1 VDRSQQEAVAF
12 FMVRNIKGGA
22 LMTIRK
28 VGVVGCGLMGG
39 GIAQTCA
46 QSGYETVVLEV
57 NQQLLDKGI
66 ARIHSAWD
74 MLAGKDKLTHGQV
87 DEYRSRLHG
96 ALNLEDFADCDLVI
110 EAVLENMEEKLRL
123 FPALDRIVKPEA
135 LLLSNTSSL
144 NITQM
149 GAVTKRPDK
158 VCGLHFFNPA
168 PVMKLVE
175 VVKTIVS
182 SEDTIETVR
191 QFALSLGKT
200 PVVAK
205 DTAGFI
211 VNFLLIPYLLAA
223 IRMLEN
229 GMASRDDID
238 TAMKLGCGYPM
249 GPFTLLDYVGLDTT
263 MWAAEAIYEEYK
275 DPLYAPPPLL
285 RRMVQSGMYGRK
297 NGKGFYNYQ

>member
-1 VDRSQQEAVAF
+1 MA
-12 FMVRNIKGGA
+12 
-22 LMTIRK
+22 IRK
-28 VGVVGCGLMGG
+28 IGVVGCGLMGG

-66 ARIHSAWD
+66 KRIHGAWD
-74 MLAGKDKLTHGQV
+74 TLASKGKLGQGQV
-87 DEYRSRLHG
+87 DEYRARLHG
-96 ALNLEDFADCDLVI
+96 TLEMADFANCDLVI
-110 EAVLENMEEKLRL
+110 EAVIENMEEKLSL
-123 FPALDRIVKPEA
+123 FPALDHIVKPEA
-135 LLLSNTSSL
+135 LLLTNTSSL
-144 NITQM
+144 NVTQM

-158 VCGLHFFNPA
+158 VCGIHFFNPA

-175 VVKTIVS
+175 IVKTIS
-182 SEDTIETVR
+182 TSEETIETVS
-191 QFALSLGKT
+191 QFAVSLGKT
-200 PVVAK
+200 PVLAK

-229 GMASRDDID
+229 GMATRDDID

-263 MWAAEAIYEEYK
+263 LWAAEAIYEEYK

-285 RRMVQSGMYGRK
+285 RRMVISGMFGK
-297 NGKGFYNYQ
+297 KSGKGFYDYQ

>member
-1 VDRSQQEAVAF
+1 MEIRA
-12 FMVRNIKGGA
+12 
-22 LMTIRK
+22 IRK

-46 QSGYETVVLEV
+46 QAGYETVVREI
-57 NQQLLDKGI
+57 NQEFLDKGM
-66 ARIHSAWD
+66 ARIHGAWN
-74 MLAGKDKLTHGQV
+74 MLVGKGKLTQGLV
-87 DEYRSRLHG
+87 EEYQAHLRG
-96 ALNLEDFADCDLVI
+96 TLNLEDFAECDLVI
-110 EAVLENMEEKLRL
+110 EAVIENMEEKIRL
-123 FPALDRIVKPEA
+123 FPTLDRIVKPEA

-144 NITQM
+144 NVTQM
-149 GAVTKRPDK
+149 GAVTKRAAQ

-175 VVKTIVS
+175 IVRTLATS
-182 SEDTIETVR
+182 DETVEAVR

-205 DTAGFI
+205 DSAGFI

-238 TAMKLGCGYPM
+238 TAMQLGCGYPM

-263 MWAAEAIYEEYK
+263 LWAAEAIYEEYK

-285 RRMVQSGMYGRK
+285 RRMVISGMYGRK
-297 NGKGFYNYQ
+297 SGKGFYDYS

>member
-1 VDRSQQEAVAF
+1 MA
-12 FMVRNIKGGA
+12 
-22 LMTIRK
+22 IRK
-28 VGVVGCGLMGG
+28 AGVVGCGLMGG

-66 ARIHSAWD
+66 MRIHGAWD
-74 MLAGKDKLTHGQV
+74 TMASKGKITQGQV
-87 DEYRSRLHG
+87 DEYRARLHG
-96 ALNLEDFADCDLVI
+96 TLEMTDFADCDLVI
-110 EAVLENMEEKLRL
+110 EAAIENMEEKLRL
-123 FPALDRIVKPEA
+123 FPALDRVLKPEA

-144 NITQM
+144 NVTQM

-175 VVKTIVS
+175 IVKTIS
-182 SEDTIETVR
+182 TSEETIETVR
-191 QFALSLGKT
+191 QFAVSLGKT
-200 PVVAK
+200 PVLAK

-229 GMASRDDID
+229 GLASRDDID

-285 RRMVQSGMYGRK
+285 RRMVISGMLGK
-297 NGKGFYNYQ
+297 KSGKGFYDYQ

>member
-1 VDRSQQEAVAF
+1 MAIQTVGIV
-12 FMVRNIKGGA
+12 GA
-22 LMTIRK
+22 
-28 VGVVGCGLMGG
+28 GLMGA

-46 QSGYETVVLEV
+46 QSGYEVIVREI
-57 NQQLLDKGI
+57 NQQFLEKGLSRI
-66 ARIHSAWD
+66 YDAWNTMASKGKLTQAQVDENHARIH
-74 MLAGKDKLTHGQV
+74 GT
-87 DEYRSRLHG
+87 
-96 ALNLEDFADCDLVI
+96 LNIEDFSQCDLVI
-110 EAVLENMEEKLRL
+110 EAVIENMEEKLRL
-123 FPALDRIVKPEA
+123 FPVLDRVLKPDA

-158 VCGLHFFNPA
+158 ICGLHFFNPA

-175 VVKTIVS
+175 VVQTIS
-182 SEDTIETVR
+182 TSQETIETVK
-191 QFALSLGKT
+191 QFAVSLGKT
-200 PVVAK
+200 PVLAK

-229 GMASRDDID
+229 GMATRDDID

-285 RRMVQSGMYGRK
+285 RRMVISGMYGRK
-297 NGKGFYNYQ
+297 SGRGFYEYPS

>member
-1 VDRSQQEAVAF
+1 MA
-12 FMVRNIKGGA
+12 
-22 LMTIRK
+22 IRK
-28 VGVVGCGLMGG
+28 VSVVGCGLMGG

-46 QSGYETVVLEV
+46 QSGYETVVREV
-57 NQQLLDKGI
+57 NQELLDKGM
-66 ARIHSAWD
+66 ARINSAWD
-74 MLAGKDKLTHGQV
+74 TLVSKGKITQGQAS
-87 DEYRSRLHG
+87 EYRSRLHG
-96 ALNLEDFADCDLVI
+96 TLDLADFADCDLVI
-110 EAVLENMEEKLRL
+110 EAVIENMEEKLRL
-123 FPALDRIVKPEA
+123 FPALDHIVKPEG
-135 LLLSNTSSL
+135 LLLTNTSSL
-144 NITQM
+144 NVTQM

-175 VVKTIVS
+175 IVRTIS
-182 SEDTIETVR
+182 TSDETVEQVR

-200 PVVAK
+200 PVIAR

-285 RRMVQSGMYGRK
+285 RRMVQSGMFGKKSGR
-297 NGKGFYNYQ
+297 GFYDYR

>member
-1 VDRSQQEAVAF
+1 MA
-12 FMVRNIKGGA
+12 
-22 LMTIRK
+22 IRK
-28 VGVVGCGLMGG
+28 IGIVGCGLMGG

-46 QSGYETVVLEV
+46 QSGYETVVREV
-57 NQQLLDKGI
+57 NQELLDKGM
-66 ARIHSAWD
+66 ARIYAAWD
-74 MLAGKDKLTHGQV
+74 MMAGKGKLTQAQV
-87 DEYRSRLHG
+87 DENRRRLHG
-96 ALNLEDFADCDLVI
+96 TLNLEDFADCDLVI
-110 EAVLENMEEKLRL
+110 EAVIENMEEKLRL
-123 FPALDRIVKPEA
+123 FPALDRIVKPEG
-135 LLLSNTSSL
+135 LLLTNTSSL
-144 NITQM
+144 NVTQM

-175 VVKTIVS
+175 IVRTIS
-182 SEDTIETVR
+182 TSDETIDTVR
-191 QFALSLGKT
+191 QFAISLGKT
-200 PVVAK
+200 PVLAK

-229 GMASRDDID
+229 GQASRDDID

-263 MWAAEAIYEEYK
+263 LWAAEAIYEEYK

-285 RRMVQSGMYGRK
+285 RRMVQSGMYGKKSGR
-297 NGKGFYNYQ
+297 GFYDY

>member
-1 VDRSQQEAVAF
+1 MA
-12 FMVRNIKGGA
+12 
-22 LMTIRK
+22 IRK
-28 VGVVGCGLMGG
+28 IGVIGAGLMGA

-46 QSGYETVVLEV
+46 QSGYDTVVREV
-57 NQQLLDKGI
+57 NQQLLDKGL
-66 ARIHSAWD
+66 ARIYSAWD
-74 MLAGKDKLTHGQV
+74 TMASKGKLSQGQV
-87 DEYRSRLHG
+87 DENHAHLRGTLD
-96 ALNLEDFADCDLVI
+96 LTDFADCDLVI
-110 EAVLENMEEKLRL
+110 EAILENMEEKLRL
-123 FPALDRIVKPEA
+123 FPTLDNILKPSA
-135 LLLSNTSSL
+135 ILASNTSSL

-175 VVKTIVS
+175 IVKTIS
-182 SEDTIETVR
+182 TSEETIETVR
-191 QFALSLGKT
+191 QFVISLGKT
-200 PVVAK
+200 PVLAK

-238 TAMKLGCGYPM
+238 IAMKLGCGYPM

-263 MWAAEAIYEEYK
+263 LWAAEAIYNEYK

-285 RRMVQSGMYGRK
+285 RRMVQSGMYGK
-297 NGKGFYNYQ
+297 KSGKGFYDYQ

>member
-1 VDRSQQEAVAF
+1 
-12 FMVRNIKGGA
+12 
-22 LMTIRK
+22 MTIRK
-28 VGVVGCGLMGG
+28 VGVVGAGLMGG

-46 QSGYETVVLEV
+46 QSGYETVVREV
-57 NQQLLDKGI
+57 NQQLLEKGL
-66 ARIHSAWD
+66 ARIQGNWD
-74 MLAGKDKLTHGQV
+74 MLAGKGKMTQGRV

-96 ALNLEDFADCDLVI
+96 TVNMEDFADCDLVI
-110 EAVLENMEEKLRL
+110 EAVIENMEEKLRL
-123 FPALDRIVKPEA
+123 FPALDKILKPDA
-135 LLLSNTSSL
+135 LILSNTSSL
-144 NITQM
+144 SVTQM

-175 VVKTIVS
+175 IVRTIS
-182 SEDTIETVR
+182 TSEETIETVR
-191 QFALSLGKT
+191 QFAISLGKT
-200 PVVAK
+200 PVLAK

-229 GMASRDDID
+229 GQATREDID
-238 TAMKLGCGYPM
+238 IAMKLGCGYPM

-263 MWAAEAIYEEYK
+263 MWAAEAIYDEYK

-285 RRMVQSGMYGRK
+285 RRMVASGMYGK
-297 NGKGFYNYQ
+297 KSGKGFYDYQQG

>member
-1 VDRSQQEAVAF
+1 MA
-12 FMVRNIKGGA
+12 
-22 LMTIRK
+22 IRK

-46 QSGYETVVLEV
+46 QSGYETVVSEV
-57 NQQLLDKGI
+57 NQQLLDKGL
-66 ARIHSAWD
+66 ARIYGAWD
-74 MLAGKDKLTHGQV
+74 MMASKGKLTQGQV
-87 DEYRSRLHG
+87 DENRARLHG
-96 ALNLEDFADCDLVI
+96 TLNLEDFADCDLVI
-110 EAVLENMEEKLRL
+110 EAVIENMAEKLRL
-123 FPALDRIVKPEA
+123 FPTLDRILKPEA
-135 LLLSNTSSL
+135 IIATNTSSL
-144 NITQM
+144 NVTQM

-158 VCGLHFFNPA
+158 VLGLHFFNPA

-175 VVKTIVS
+175 VVQTIS
-182 SEDTIETVR
+182 TSAETIETVK
-191 QFALSLGKT
+191 QFAVSLGKT
-200 PVVAK
+200 PVLAK

-229 GMASRDDID
+229 GQASRDDID

-263 MWAAEAIYEEYK
+263 LWAAEAIYDEYK

-285 RRMVQSGMYGRK
+285 RRMVQSGMYGK
-297 NGKGFYNYQ
+297 KSGKGFYTYE

>member
-1 VDRSQQEAVAF
+1 
-12 FMVRNIKGGA
+12 
-22 LMTIRK
+22 MTIRK
-28 VGVVGCGLMGG
+28 VGVVGAGLMGG

-46 QSGYETVVLEV
+46 QSGYETVVREV
-57 NQQLLDKGI
+57 NQQLLEKGL
-66 ARIHSAWD
+66 ARIQGNWD
-74 MLAGKDKLTHGQV
+74 MLAGKGKLTQGQV

-96 ALNLEDFADCDLVI
+96 TVNMEDFADCDLVI

-123 FPALDRIVKPEA
+123 FPALDKILKPDA
-135 LLLSNTSSL
+135 LILSNTSSL
-144 NITQM
+144 SVTQM

-175 VVKTIVS
+175 IVKTIS
-182 SEDTIETVR
+182 TSEETIETVR
-191 QFALSLGKT
+191 QFAISLGKT
-200 PVVAK
+200 PVLAK

-229 GMASRDDID
+229 GQATRDDID

-263 MWAAEAIYEEYK
+263 MWAAEAIYDEYK

-285 RRMVQSGMYGRK
+285 RRMVASGMYGK
-297 NGKGFYNYQ
+297 KSGKGFYDYQQG

>member
-1 VDRSQQEAVAF
+1 V
-12 FMVRNIKGGA
+12 
-22 LMTIRK
+22 TIRK

-46 QSGYETVVLEV
+46 QSGYETVVREV
-57 NQQLLDKGI
+57 NQQLLDKGL
-66 ARIHSAWD
+66 ARIYGAWD
-74 MLAGKDKLTHGQV
+74 MMASKSKLSSGQV
-87 DEYRSRLHG
+87 EENRARLHG
-96 ALNLEDFADCDLVI
+96 TVNMEDFADCDLVI
-110 EAVLENMEEKLRL
+110 EAVIENMEEKLRI
-123 FPALDRIVKPEA
+123 FPVLDRIVKPEG
-135 LLLSNTSSL
+135 LLLTNTSSL
-144 NITQM
+144 NVTQM
-149 GAVTKRPDK
+149 GAVTRRPEK

-175 VVKTIVS
+175 IVRTITTS
-182 SEDTIETVR
+182 DETVDTVR
-191 QFALSLGKT
+191 EFASSLGKS
-200 PVVAK
+200 PVLAK

-211 VNFLLIPYLLAA
+211 VNFLLIPYLIAA

-263 MWAAEAIYEEYK
+263 LWAAEAIYDEFK

-285 RRMVQSGMYGRK
+285 RRMVQSGMTGRK
-297 NGKGFYNYQ
+297 SGKGFYDYQ

>member
-1 VDRSQQEAVAF
+1 
-12 FMVRNIKGGA
+12 
-22 LMTIRK
+22 MTIRK

-46 QSGYETVVLEV
+46 QAGYETVVREV
-57 NQQLLDKGI
+57 NQQLLDKGM
-66 ARIHSAWD
+66 ARIQGNWD
-74 MLAGKDKLTHGQV
+74 MLAGKGKLTQGQV
-87 DEYRSRLHG
+87 DEYRTRLHG
-96 ALNLEDFADCDLVI
+96 TVNQEDFADCDLAI

-123 FPALDRIVKPEA
+123 FPALDKILKPDA
-135 LLLSNTSSL
+135 LILSNTSSL
-144 NITQM
+144 SVTQM

-175 VVKTIVS
+175 IVRTIS
-182 SEDTIETVR
+182 TSEETVETVR
-191 QFALSLGKT
+191 QFAISLGKT
-200 PVVAK
+200 PVLAK

-229 GMASRDDID
+229 GQATRDDID

-263 MWAAEAIYEEYK
+263 MWAAEAIYDEYK

-285 RRMVQSGMYGRK
+285 RRMVASGMYGKKSGR
-297 NGKGFYNYQ
+297 GFYDYQQS

>member
-1 VDRSQQEAVAF
+1 
-12 FMVRNIKGGA
+12 
-22 LMTIRK
+22 MTIRK
-28 VGVVGCGLMGG
+28 VGVIGCGLMGG

-46 QSGYETVVLEV
+46 QSGYETIVREV
-57 NQQLLDKGI
+57 NQTLLDKGI
-66 ARIHSAWD
+66 TRIHTAWD
-74 MLAGKDKLTHGQV
+74 TMARKGKIAEGQV
-87 DEYRSRLHG
+87 AENQARLHG
-96 ALNLEDFADCDLVI
+96 TLDLADLADCDLVI
-110 EAVLENMEEKLRL
+110 EAAIENMEEKLRL
-123 FPALDRIVKPEA
+123 FPALDRILKPEA
-135 LLLSNTSSL
+135 LIVTNTSSL
-144 NITQM
+144 NVTQM

-158 VCGLHFFNPA
+158 ICGLHFFNPV

-175 VVKTIVS
+175 IVRTIS
-182 SEDTIETVR
+182 TAEETIETVK

-200 PVVAK
+200 PIVAK

-229 GMASRDDID
+229 GMATREDID

-249 GPFTLLDYVGLDTT
+249 GQFTLLDYVGLDTT

-285 RRMVQSGMYGRK
+285 RRMVLSGMYGRK
-297 NGKGFYNYQ
+297 SGKGFYDYRN

>member
-1 VDRSQQEAVAF
+1 MA
-12 FMVRNIKGGA
+12 
-22 LMTIRK
+22 IRK
-28 VGVVGCGLMGG
+28 IGIVGCGLMGG

-46 QSGYETVVLEV
+46 QSGYETVVREV
-57 NQQLLDKGI
+57 NQELLDKGM
-66 ARIHSAWD
+66 ARIYAAWD
-74 MLAGKDKLTHGQV
+74 MMAGKGKLTQAQV
-87 DEYRSRLHG
+87 NENRRRLHG
-96 ALNLEDFADCDLVI
+96 TLNLEDFADCDLVI
-110 EAVLENMEEKLRL
+110 EAVIENMEEKLRL
-123 FPALDRIVKPEA
+123 FPALDHIVKPEA
-135 LLLSNTSSL
+135 LLLTNTSSL
-144 NITQM
+144 NVTQM

-175 VVKTIVS
+175 IVRTIS
-182 SEDTIETVR
+182 TSDETIDTVR
-191 QFALSLGKT
+191 QFAISLGKT
-200 PVVAK
+200 PVLAK

-229 GMASRDDID
+229 GQASRDDID

-263 MWAAEAIYEEYK
+263 LWAAEAIYEEYK

-285 RRMVQSGMYGRK
+285 RRMVQSGMYGKKSGR
-297 NGKGFYNYQ
+297 GFYDY

>member
-1 VDRSQQEAVAF
+1 MA
-12 FMVRNIKGGA
+12 
-22 LMTIRK
+22 IRK

-46 QSGYETVVLEV
+46 QSGYETVVREV
-57 NQQLLDKGI
+57 NQELLDKGM
-66 ARIHSAWD
+66 ARIYGAWD
-74 MLAGKDKLTHGQV
+74 MLASKGKISQGQV
-87 DEYRSRLHG
+87 DENRRRLHG
-96 ALNLEDFADCDLVI
+96 TLNLEGFADCDLVI
-110 EAVLENMEEKLRL
+110 EAVIENMEEKLRL
-123 FPALDRIVKPEA
+123 FPALDRIVKPEG

-144 NITQM
+144 NVTQM

-175 VVKTIVS
+175 VVRTIS
-182 SEDTIETVR
+182 TSEETVETVK
-191 QFALSLGKT
+191 QFAVSLGKT
-200 PVVAK
+200 PVLAK

-211 VNFLLIPYLLAA
+211 VNFLLIPYLIAA

-263 MWAAEAIYEEYK
+263 LWAAEAIYDEYK

-285 RRMVQSGMYGRK
+285 RRMVLSGMNGK
-297 NGKGFYNYQ
+297 KSGKGFYDYQQ